1 MPPSNPATTLRPS
14 TAVKPNRSALHSVG
28 IGTPPDPETNRSGNT
43 IFSDP
48 GPRCTCPFEKY
59 GLAANQIKLVIDGS
73 AGNDTLIGS
82 NGNDT
87 FAFSFGAGGHDTV
100 MSFQTHGAGTQGDVI
115 ALAGFQDHSFDQA
128 LADGH

>member
-59 GLAANQIKLVIDGS
+59 GLSLLRHQFSQRAEPGLVTSPPFDRAAVDGLARLPF
-73 AGNDTLIGS
+73 AGCLNR
-82 NGNDT
+82 
-87 FAFSFGAGGHDTV
+87 
-100 MSFQTHGAGTQGDVI
+100 
-115 ALAGFQDHSFDQA
+115 
-128 LADGH
+128 

>member
-59 GLAANQIKLVIDGS
+59 GLASSAAARPDRIAVDAEPAEFLV
-73 AGNDTLIGS
+73 
-82 NGNDT
+82 
-87 FAFSFGAGGHDTV
+87 FGAAPHK
-100 MSFQTHGAGTQGDVI
+100 
-115 ALAGFQDHSFDQA
+115 HSGNFIEIYRYP
-128 LADGH
+128 L